1 MELHLTWFP
10 KIRKILDEPI
20 RFKIIRKGRR
30 AGLTRHMAQEFVVFA
45 LERPGARMMWGDT
58 THSNIIRYVEIY
70 FMPVLRQLRRIPWDW
85 NKQEKMLRIG
95 NSAVDFRSADRP
107 ENWEGFGY
115 HYVFLNEAGIIFRN
129 RYLWEV
135 AVRPMLLDF
144 PDSRAVI
151 GGTPKGQNLF
161 KELYDQVVA
170 GDFGSDWKVY
180 ALTTYDNPTL
190 SRDEIRQMEKEFGSD
205 LLVRQEIYGEFV
217 GGTERSLFTYEEIA
231 QAQAELVD
239 PAGQVIWG
247 LDVARHGDDLSA
259 LAIRHG
265 RAILEVKTL
274 RIDDTMRLAEWLAHE
289 YRMASPKPERIYVD
303 VTGIGWGVYDRA
315 RQLNLPVYPA
325 DTAQASVHPNYK
337 NKRAE
342 MYFRFKEDHLHG
354 GGSLPQDRD
363 LMIELLAIEYEHEER
378 TGKIKLVP
386 KEKIKETLGRS
397 PDRADAVALTYF
409 DPVVSPHRRRI
420 DGVAI
425 RHRVLSRVVDPIAGY

>member
-1 MELHLTWFP
+1 MELRLTWFP
-10 KIRKILDEPI
+10 KIRAILDEPI

-30 AGLTRHMAQEFVVFA
+30 AGLTRHMAQEFIVFA
-45 LERPGARMMWGDT
+45 LEKAGSRLMWGDT
-58 THSNIIRYVEIY
+58 THSNVIRYVEIY
-70 FMPVLRQLRRIPWDW
+70 FMPVLKKLPQGLWNW
-85 NKQEKMLRIG
+85 NKQEKILKIG
-95 NSAVDFRSADRP
+95 ESSIDFRSADRP

-115 HYVFLNEAGIIFRN
+115 HYVFLNEAGIILRN
-129 RYLWEV
+129 RYLWEN

-144 PDSRAVI
+144 ADSRAVI

-161 KELYDQVVA
+161 KELYDQA
-170 GDFGSDWKVY
+170 LSGDLGPDWKAY

-190 SRDEIRQMEKEFGSD
+190 KREEIEQMEKELGSD

-231 QAQAELVD
+231 QAQAILVD
-239 PAGQVIWG
+239 PVGQVVWG

-259 LAIRHG
+259 LAVRHG
-265 RAILEVKTL
+265 RAVLEVKTI

-289 YRMASPKPERIYVD
+289 YRIANPKPDRIYID

-315 RQLNLPVYPA
+315 KQLGLPAYPA
-325 DTAQASVHPNYK
+325 DTAQSSAHPNYK

-342 MYFRFKEDHLHG
+342 MYFRFKEEHIHG
-354 GGSLPQDRD
+354 GGSLPEDKD
-363 LMIELLAIEYEHEER
+363 LAMELLAIEYEHEER

-386 KEKIKETLGRS
+386 KDRIKEVLGRS

-409 DPVVSPHRRRI
+409 DPVVSPH
-420 DGVAI
+420 GGGGA
-425 RHRVLSRVVDPIAGY
+425 SVVIHHVPYFEAGL